1 MKEIEKYLGYYFLV
15 YITVLVICGF
25 FQYIAICQGKSLQCA
40 FSMAGINTI
49 ITTTAY
55 VITPVVAI
63 IGFLSWRSQHN
74 IKVYT
79 DYASEVLKLY
89 EQTFDLIIS
98 INKLHKYTEGKILSL
113 DNQLLTTEL
122 KNRRIEEL
130 IEDMRINFYKE
141 LSEIES
147 IMDRLIQKS
156 VFLGYLVPESIPVT
170 ERSTRLKK
178 ELEIIKNCL
187 NDVSQSQQISYS
199 EGFHILKEICFQISE
214 IAERNI
220 EPCLSGIKKYIEA

>member
-1 MKEIEKYLGYYFLV
+1 MKEIEKYVGLYLLV
-15 YITVLVICGF
+15 YFAVLIICGF
-25 FQYIAICQGKSLQCA
+25 FQYISVCQGKSLQCA
-40 FSMAGINTI
+40 FSMTGINTI

-63 IGFLSWRSQHN
+63 IGFLSWKSQHN

-79 DYASEVLKLY
+79 DYANEVLKLY
-89 EQTFDLIIS
+89 EQTFDLIIN

-113 DNQLLTTEL
+113 DNQVITAEV
-122 KNRRIEEL
+122 KNKRVEEL
-130 IEDMRINFYKE
+130 IEDMRISFYKE
-141 LSEIES
+141 LREIEAM
-147 IMDRLIQKS
+147 MDKLIQKS
-156 VFLGYLVPESIPVT
+156 VFLGYLVPDSIPVT

-187 NDVSQSQQISYS
+187 NEVSQNQQISYT
-199 EGFHILKEICFQISE
+199 EGFHILKEGCFQISE

-220 EPCLSGIKKYIEA
+220 EPCLSEIKKYIEA